1 MSSEATEAWVLDVR
15 NEFPGLLSAKSWVL
29 CDSPGGTQFHQV
41 KFRDGNRIF
50 ENWIYV
56 RSLE

>member
-15 NEFPGLLSAKSWVL
+15 NEFPGLLSAKSWIL

-41 KFRDGNRIF
+41 KIREENRTF
-50 ENWIYV
+50 GP
-56 RSLE
+56 

>member
-1 MSSEATEAWVLDVR
+1 MSTEATEAWVLDVR

-41 KFRDGNRIF
+41 KFRDVNRIF
-50 ENWIYV
+50 ET
-56 RSLE
+56 